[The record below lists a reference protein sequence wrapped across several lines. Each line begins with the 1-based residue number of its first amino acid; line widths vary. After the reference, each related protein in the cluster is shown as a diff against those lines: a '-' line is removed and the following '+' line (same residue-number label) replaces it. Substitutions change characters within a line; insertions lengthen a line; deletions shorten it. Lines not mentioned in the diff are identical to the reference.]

1 MCILKTGQGDL
12 DSVISQMYEK
22 FHDVDIINGF
32 Y

>member
-12 DSVISQMYEK
+12 DSVISRMYEK